1 MIVFCS
7 DKQQIASL
15 IEFLI
20 FVVICVAIMLI
31 VGVIDPIRISKGH
44 FIKYMRELPFLYKLL
59 YGVIIGVPLLISV
72 LCSINMINEA
82 KYIYQAN
89 HNLLEVNYFSV
100 ESDILV
106 SDAEYRGEKIG
117 NNISLKI
124 NGDFVL
130 TVAVIPDDVIDT
142 ILRSEKVEISFG
154 YVGKDLEIW
163 SIRVEDTS

>member
-82 KYIYQAN
+82 KYLYQAN

-117 NNISLKI
+117 NNIS
-124 NGDFVL
+124 
-130 TVAVIPDDVIDT
+130 
-142 ILRSEKVEISFG
+142 
-154 YVGKDLEIW
+154 
-163 SIRVEDTS
+163 

>member
-1 MIVFCS
+1 
-7 DKQQIASL
+7 
-15 IEFLI
+15 
-20 FVVICVAIMLI
+20 
-31 VGVIDPIRISKGH
+31 
-44 FIKYMRELPFLYKLL
+44 
-59 YGVIIGVPLLISV
+59 
-72 LCSINMINEA
+72 MINEA
-82 KYIYQAN
+82 KYLYQAN

-130 TVAVIPDDVIDT
+130 TGAVIPDDVIDT

-154 YVGKDLEIW
+154 YVGKHLEIW

>member
-7 DKQQIASL
+7 DKQLIGLL

-20 FVVICVAIMLI
+20 FVVICVTIVLI
-31 VGVIDPIRISKGH
+31 VGVIDPIRVSKGH
-44 FIKYMRELPFLYKLL
+44 FIKYMCELPFLYKLL
-59 YGVIIGVPLLISV
+59 YGVIIGVPLLITV
-72 LCSINMINEA
+72 FCSINVIDEA
-82 KYIYQAN
+82 KYLYQAN
-89 HNLLEVNYFSV
+89 HNLLEVSYFSV

-130 TVAVIPDDVIDT
+130 TAAVVPDDVIDT
-142 ILRSEKVEISFG
+142 ILRNEKVEISFG
-154 YVGKDLEIW
+154 YVGKSLEIW
-163 SIRVEDTS
+163 CIRVEDTS